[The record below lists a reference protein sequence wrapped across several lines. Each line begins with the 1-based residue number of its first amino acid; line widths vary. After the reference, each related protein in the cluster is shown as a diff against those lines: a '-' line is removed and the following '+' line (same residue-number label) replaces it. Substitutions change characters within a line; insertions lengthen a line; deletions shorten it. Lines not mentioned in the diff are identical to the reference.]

1 VKADSNSTTDNTNI
15 CDKSIDSDCDGL
27 TNAEEK
33 LYGTDPNNPDTDG
46 DGYSDGVEVKS
57 GYDPLKPAPGD
68 KIATEKILLQFL
80 IKPMLLMLILQHSL
94 IIICKILVLLFIKR
108 RSISFNS

>member
-1 VKADSNSTTDNTNI
+1 MYIQIKHIKQTLLILAIVFFAGFNYLTFVKADNNTAQKG

-33 LYGTDPNNPDTDG
+33 LYGTNPNSSDTDG

-57 GYDPLKPAPGD
+57 GYDPTKPAPGD
-68 KIATEKILLQFL
+68 KI
-80 IKPMLLMLILQHSL
+80 S
-94 IIICKILVLLFIKR
+94 
-108 RSISFNS
+108 NSTDSKL